1 MTKSTIKT
9 IYNAKLFVFVRFI
22 VEILTF
28 LACGILPIVFWFSG
42 FFAHQPWF
50 VGPGALCLSVI
61 AWVILPFYGL
71 LVLSVSEDVDGIRV
85 FSIFK
90 RRFCAWEEMK
100 SLTLTTNWNWKR
112 YVLVMRD
119 GEDVTV
125 PIWLKGSETLADQIR
140 ARLPKGSALSDD
152 KTQFSISFISA
163 FMLLLTSWAAV
174 AFCALVW
181 VFVCTNFLAKR
192 GGLIDKA
199 FVVIFVAALSGMF
212 LVRIYFVAL
221 LPIKIQLTEDGIVLR
236 TLFFKRKLPWITVR
250 KLALAPAWLPSGY
263 LVTTTQGR
271 FLIADSVE
279 ACDELAKKIQ
289 ERARD
294 QTSA

>member
-1 MTKSTIKT
+1 
-9 IYNAKLFVFVRFI
+9 
-22 VEILTF
+22 
-28 LACGILPIVFWFSG
+28 
-42 FFAHQPWF
+42 
-50 VGPGALCLSVI
+50 
-61 AWVILPFYGL
+61 
-71 LVLSVSEDVDGIRV
+71 
-85 FSIFK
+85 
-90 RRFCAWEEMK
+90 
-100 SLTLTTNWNWKR
+100 
-112 YVLVMRD
+112 
-119 GEDVTV
+119 
-125 PIWLKGSETLADQIR
+125 
-140 ARLPKGSALSDD
+140 
-152 KTQFSISFISA
+152 
-163 FMLLLTSWAAV
+163 
-174 AFCALVW
+174 
-181 VFVCTNFLAKR
+181 
-192 GGLIDKA
+192 LIDKA